1 MILTTFRSLAI
12 KIKMIVLKEFN
23 IRLFSG
29 SFLPETPKKKVTF
42 KCCLLLVVVVF
53 VVVVIV
59 VVVFVVVFVVVVVI
73 AVVVVTVFFFYCFCS
88 CHVIKIGPF

>member
-12 KIKMIVLKEFN
+12 KIRMIVLKEFN

-42 KCCLLLVVVVF
+42 KYCLLLVIVVF
-53 VVVVIV
+53 VVVVAIVVVIPSAIV
-59 VVVFVVVFVVVVVI
+59 VVVD
-73 AVVVVTVFFFYCFCS
+73 AL
-88 CHVIKIGPF
+88 PR